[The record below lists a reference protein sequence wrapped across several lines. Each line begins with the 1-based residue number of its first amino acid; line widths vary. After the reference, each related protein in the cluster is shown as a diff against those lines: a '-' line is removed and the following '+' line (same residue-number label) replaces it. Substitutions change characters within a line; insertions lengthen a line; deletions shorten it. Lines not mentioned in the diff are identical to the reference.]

1 MTIKINDREA
11 REIAGDIN
19 IVQELLTYEL
29 RKGHPG
35 QREYEAFLDANLRLN
50 RVKDALALS

>member
-19 IVQELLTYEL
+19 VVQELLTYKM
-29 RKGHPG
+29 RKGRPG
-35 QREYEAFLDANLRLN
+35 QREYEALLDANLRLN
-50 RVKDALALS
+50 RAKDALALT